1 MRSVRVVRASIGA
14 LVAAALGVASPAA
27 ASEWEWTVTPYVW
40 LADVST
46 KFSINDQDVLANEV
60 DVEDILD
67 DLDFSIQMRV
77 EGQRGR
83 NGVFLDLSYFD
94 FGDDD
99 KTQSLPNAPGS
110 ELVVKGDLEQTFIDA
125 GGIYNPRGDGF
136 GFALLY
142 GARIIDVDEELDI
155 RVDTP
160 AGATPSR
167 RVSGSGTLYD
177 GLVAGRYL
185 GRLGERWFIL
195 TKADVSTGGSE
206 LTWGAVLD
214 FGYSLGQSSRY
225 RLVAGYR
232 YLKIE
237 LQEDDVR
244 AEVESRL
251 TMAGPHAGL
260 VIRF

>member
-1 MRSVRVVRASIGA
+1 MVVRASIGA
-14 LVAAALGVASPAA
+14 LVAAAFGLSPAA
-27 ASEWEWTVTPYVW
+27 ASEWEWVVAPYAW
-40 LADVST
+40 LTDVST
-46 KFSINDQDVLANEV
+46 DFSINDQDVLENEV

-67 DLDFSIQMRV
+67 DLDFSLQMRV

-83 NGVFLDLSYFD
+83 NGVFLDFSYFD

-110 ELVVKGDLEQTFIDA
+110 VLVIKGDLEQTFIDA
-125 GGIYNPRGDGF
+125 GGIYNPRGDGR

-160 AGATPSR
+160 TGSTPSR

-177 GLVAGRYL
+177 GLVAVRYM
-185 GRLGERWFIL
+185 GQLGERWL
-195 TKADVSTGGSE
+195 YLAAADASTGGSE
-206 LTWGAVLD
+206 FTWGGVLD
-214 FGYSLGQSSRY
+214 LGYRLGQRNRY
-225 RLVAGYR
+225 TLVAGYR

-237 LQEDDVR
+237 LREDDVR

-251 TMAGPHAGL
+251 TMSGPHVGL
-260 VIRF
+260 VFRF